1 MSAAAASADQSVPKK
16 GSKKLFIIIG
26 VVAVLLIGGG
36 AGGFMMWKKKAAE
49 AEESAEAGDDH
60 AKPKAE
66 ASHKA
71 HKREAGLPPAYM
83 PLDPFVVNL
92 ADRDTDR
99 YAQIGITL
107 EIDDPKF
114 AEQMKG
120 YMPAIRNSI
129 LMVLSHKT
137 SVELLGREGKETL
150 AAEIAREA
158 VRPMGIIIDEEEPAA
173 EDGKKKRRRQPVYN
187 PVQQVHFSSFIVQ

>member
-26 VVAVLLIGGG
+26 VVAVLLLGGG
-36 AGGFMMWKKKAAE
+36 AAGFMMWKKKAAE
-49 AEESAEAGDDH
+49 AEEGAEASGEH
-60 AKPKAE
+60 AKPKVE
-66 ASHKA
+66 AAHKP
-71 HKREAGLPPAYM
+71 HKRETGAPPAYM

-137 SVELLGREGKETL
+137 SADLLGREGKETL
-150 AAEIAREA
+150 ATEIAREA
-158 VRPMGIIIDEEEPAA
+158 VRPMGILIEDDEPA
-173 EDGKKKRRRQPVYN
+173 EEGKKKRRRQPVYN

>member
-16 GSKKLFIIIG
+16 GSKKLIIIG

-49 AEESAEAGDDH
+49 AEEGAEADSGH

-66 ASHKA
+66 AAHKP
-71 HKREAGLPPAYM
+71 HKREAGAPPTYM

-92 ADRDTDR
+92 ADRDSDR

-107 EIDDPKF
+107 EVDDAKF
-114 AEQMKG
+114 AEQMKA
-120 YMPAIRNSI
+120 YMPAIRNGI

-137 SVELLGREGKETL
+137 SADLLGREGKESL
-150 AAEIAREA
+150 AAEVAREA
-158 VRPMGIIIDEEEPAA
+158 VRPMGIIIEDDEPAD
-173 EDGKKKRRRQPVYN
+173 DGKKKRRRQAVYN